1 MRTLHRADMK
11 LLTFINQIFNL
22 RFVSHGMVLLHS
34 LIAESM
40 QWQEHPP
47 TNSHTR
53 DRKRCSIEKL
63 QAVIACVCDDDAAVE
78 VNGHIPG
85 RLELTVTA
93 APTSYGA

>member
-1 MRTLHRADMK
+1 MK

-34 LIAESM
+34 LIAESI
-40 QWQEHPP
+40 QGQEHPP
-47 TNSHTR
+47 PPTNSGTR

-63 QAVIACVCDDDAAVE
+63 QAVIPCVCDDNAAVE